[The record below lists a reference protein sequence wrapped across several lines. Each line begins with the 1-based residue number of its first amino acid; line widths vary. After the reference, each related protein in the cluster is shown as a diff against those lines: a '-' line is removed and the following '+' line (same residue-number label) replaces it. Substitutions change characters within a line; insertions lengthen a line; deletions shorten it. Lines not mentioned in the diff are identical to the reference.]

1 MPSKPK
7 VFGNHGINGYYFR
20 IANLQRID
28 VSSDVS
34 PKSRT
39 CDIQIQK
46 VSYDKKVFLPIRIA
60 GVEINGVQ
68 IETF

>member
-28 VSSDVS
+28 VSSDIS
-34 PKSRT
+34 PKCKIGGIFLR
-39 CDIQIQK
+39 CD
-46 VSYDKKVFLPIRIA
+46 F
-60 GVEINGVQ
+60 EILH
-68 IETF
+68 